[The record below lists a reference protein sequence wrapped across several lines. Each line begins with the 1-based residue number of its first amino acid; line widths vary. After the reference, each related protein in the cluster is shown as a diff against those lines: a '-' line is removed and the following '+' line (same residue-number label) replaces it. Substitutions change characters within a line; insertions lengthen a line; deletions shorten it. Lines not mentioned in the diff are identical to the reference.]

1 MGLFDFVTIRKTV
14 VAIEEQLQKLQ
25 NEEFDLRGQLA
36 QINSAPAS
44 KEDLKQM
51 LSSWVAANA
60 EKYRSSLRE
69 TLSKFM
75 RNPRNF
81 TPRNF
86 VDTMSITGAAQPGS
100 DAVRTQDVDQAL
112 CALFGPLLNKALL
125 DEIDL
130 MEWPDNAV
138 TAVQRAATSTRLSTR
153 IDEVNRE
160 MEELSMSAIE
170 AGITWN
176 RDGGRWK

>member
-25 NEEFDLRGQLA
+25 NEEFELRGKLA

-51 LSSWVAANA
+51 LSGWVSVNA
-60 EKYRSSLRE
+60 EKYRVSLRE

-81 TPRNF
+81 TTRNF
-86 VDTMSITGAAQPGS
+86 VDTMSISGAAQPGS

-125 DEIDL
+125 NEIDL
-130 MEWPDNAV
+130 MDWPDNAV
-138 TAVQRAATSTRLSTR
+138 TAVHRAETSSRLSAR
-153 IDEVNRE
+153 IDELNRE
-160 MEELSMSAIE
+160 IEELSLSAIE

-176 RDGGRWK
+176 RNGGSWK

>member
-1 MGLFDFVTIRKTV
+1 MGLFDFVTIKKTV

-25 NEEFDLRGQLA
+25 NEELQLRGQLA

-44 KEDLKQM
+44 KEDLKEM
-51 LSSWVAANA
+51 LSGWVASNA
-60 EKYRSSLRE
+60 KKYRVSLRE

-86 VDTMSITGAAQPGS
+86 VDTMSIAGAAQPGS

-125 DEIDL
+125 DEIES

-138 TAVQRAATSTRLSTR
+138 TTAHRSEKSIQLTTR
-153 IDEVNRE
+153 IDELNRE
-160 MEELSMSAIE
+160 MEQLSLSAIE

-176 RDGGRWK
+176 RNGGSWK

>member
-25 NEEFDLRGQLA
+25 NEEFELRGQLA

-51 LSSWVAANA
+51 LSGWVSMNA

-125 DEIDL
+125 NEIDL
-130 MEWPDNAV
+130 MDWPDNAV
-138 TAVQRAATSTRLSTR
+138 TAVHRSETSSRLSAR
-153 IDEVNRE
+153 IDELNRE
-160 MEELSMSAIE
+160 IEELSLSAIE

-176 RDGGRWK
+176 RNGGSWK